1 MAADDP
7 SKEEQHLKV
16 NSSVSI
22 NDVRRFDGLTFC
34 DIHQGV
40 NRTPAFAKPTSRG
53 RITLFED
60 SLPDEASESLDDRA
74 KLGGRRR
81 GRVLLARTALVD
93 VPGVPGAHG
102 VANVVDPR

>member
-40 NRTPAFAKPTSRG
+40 NRTPAFAKPTARQAVLEKG
-53 RITLFED
+53 
-60 SLPDEASESLDDRA
+60 DR
-74 KLGGRRR
+74 
-81 GRVLLARTALVD
+81 VHVM
-93 VPGVPGAHG
+93 
-102 VANVVDPR
+102 